1 MLALNSD
8 EANSSKIFLIYFSS
22 ESEDDIDICESYRSN
37 SEIEKIQVLSP
48 EDKIIPPFFEG
59 DGLPII
65 LDLKIKV
72 RLMDIDKYNAFSTE
86 EYNVNIET
94 ERTKQ
99 SLCPFLIQPIESL
112 GLVSQFQFIDCIH
125 NDTLKL
131 YLRNYSLNSILI
143 QKGQIICNL
152 YESIRSRGVLL
163 ASKLIYDTDF
173 ILSDNFV
180 SNNVSIVQYKFKIN
194 ITRNAMSDDIIALY
208 ELGNNLIEF
217 GIPLYM
223 PYDVTVPPRGRDGL
237 MGRVNVDFGL
247 YGQMFDHNHINNTFI
262 VIQSNLVNTPIFS
275 PANIFSRY
283 SCIIIQ
289 FNNLSDEPIILQ
301 KGFSYNRVYS
311 YTKFVPIMLSI
322 QPE

>member
-22 ESEDDIDICESYRSN
+22 ESEDDIDIYESYRSN

-48 EDKIIPPFFEG
+48 EDKIIHPFFEG
-59 DGLPII
+59 DGLPTI

-86 EYNVNIET
+86 EYNVSIEA

-99 SLCPFLIQPIESL
+99 SLCPFLIKPIESL
-112 GLVSQFQFIDCIH
+112 GLASQYQFIDCIH

-131 YLRNYSLNSILI
+131 YLWNYSSNSILI
-143 QKGQIICNL
+143 QKGQAICDL
-152 YESIRSRGVLL
+152 YESISSRDVLL
-163 ASKLIYDTDF
+163 TSKLIYDTDF

-180 SNNVSIVQYKFKIN
+180 SNNVSNVQYKFKIN
-194 ITRNAMSDDIIALY
+194 IVRDTMHDDIIALY
-208 ELGNNLIEF
+208 ELGNNLTEF

-223 PYDVTVPPRGRDGL
+223 PYDVTVPPRGSDGAID
-237 MGRVNVDFGL
+237 RINIDFGI
-247 YGQMFDHNHINNTFI
+247 YGQMFDNNNTNNTFI
-262 VIQSNLVNTPIFS
+262 VIQSNLLNTAIFS

-283 SCIIIQ
+283 NRIIIQ
-289 FNNLSDEPIILQ
+289 FNNLSDDPIILQ

>member
-59 DGLPII
+59 DGLPTI

-86 EYNVNIET
+86 EYNVSIET

-112 GLVSQFQFIDCIH
+112 GLVSQFQFIDCVH

-131 YLRNYSLNSILI
+131 YVRNYSSNSILI
-143 QKGQIICNL
+143 EKGQVICDL
-152 YESIRSRGVLL
+152 YESIRARGVLL
-163 ASKLIYDTDF
+163 TSKLIYNTDF

-180 SNNVSIVQYKFKIN
+180 SNNVSSVQYKFKIN
-194 ITRNAMSDDIIALY
+194 IVRNTISDDIIALY

-223 PYDVTVPPRGRDGL
+223 PYDVTVPPRGSA

-247 YGQMFDHNHINNTFI
+247 YGQMFDNNNTNNTFI
-262 VIQSNLVNTPIFS
+262 VIQSNLLNAAIFS

-283 SCIIIQ
+283 NRIIIQ
-289 FNNLSDEPIILQ
+289 FNNLSDAPIILQ

-311 YTKFVPIMLSI
+311 YTKFIPIMLSI
-322 QPE
+322 QCE

>member
-1 MLALNSD
+1 MFELNSD

-48 EDKIIPPFFEG
+48 ADKIIPPFLEG
-59 DGLPII
+59 DGLPTI

-86 EYNVNIET
+86 EYNVSIET

-131 YLRNYSLNSILI
+131 YLRNYSSNSILI
-143 QKGQIICNL
+143 QKGQVICDL
-152 YESIRSRGVLL
+152 YESIRSRDVLL
-163 ASKLIYDTDF
+163 TSKLIYDTDF

-180 SNNVSIVQYKFKIN
+180 SNNISSVQYKFKIN
-194 ITRNAMSDDIIALY
+194 IVRNTMPDDIIALY
-208 ELGNNLIEF
+208 ELGNNLTEF

-223 PYDVTVPPRGRDGL
+223 PYDVTVPPRESEG
-237 MGRVNVDFGL
+237 GRVNVDFGL
-247 YGQMFDHNHINNTFI
+247 YGQMFDNNNTNNTFI
-262 VIQSNLVNTPIFS
+262 VIQSNLLNTAIFS

-283 SCIIIQ
+283 RCIIIQ